1 MKIPA
6 VLFLAVL
13 LVSVFFVETAYAQA
27 STTQTVSMSVGSI
40 WRISVSG
47 SPAALVVTG
56 GTAGADTIGVASD
69 GSTTYSITQNVNS
82 SARITVGTGSA
93 LPTGHFLYVRLLS
106 GRGQS
111 TGFVDLSGGIDQDA
125 VTSIPLGA
133 DRNNAITY
141 EYTATADGGAFS
153 GSRTVTLTVTN

>member
-13 LVSVFFVETAYAQA
+13 LISVFFVETAYAQA
-27 STTQTVSMSVGSI
+27 SITQTVNMSVGSI
-40 WRISVSG
+40 WRIGVSG
-47 SPAALVVTG
+47 NPPALVVSG
-56 GTAGADTIGVASD
+56 GTAGADTIGTASD
-69 GSTTYSITQNVNS
+69 ASTTYSITQNVSS

-93 LPTGHFLYVRLLS
+93 LPAGHYLYARLLS

-111 TGFVDLSGGIDQDA
+111 AGFVDLSGGVAQDA

-133 DRNNAITY
+133 DRNNQIRY
-141 EYTATADGGAFS
+141 EYTATAEGGAFT